1 MTSVVS
7 SLRFINYSIGD
18 VLFKRNYDVVP
29 ENIELEF
36 DFTAHV
42 LVSEDKTKAEF
53 KLECSLF
60 KEDFNEGK
68 DPFYLFCTII
78 GDFECNGEFN
88 VEDLQLNAMS
98 ILLPYLRSFITS
110 FTSQSGIAP
119 IIIPPINV
127 YNYFSMVPKP
137 LDENEDQSTLSGE
150 NISESEEKE

>member
-7 SLRFINYSIGD
+7 SLRFLNYSIGD
-18 VLFKRNYDVVP
+18 VLFRRNYDVVP

-36 DFTAHV
+36 EFSAHAQI
-42 LVSEDKTKAEF
+42 SEDKTKAKF

-60 KEDFNEGK
+60 NEDFNEGK
-68 DPFYLFCTII
+68 DPFYLFCSII
-78 GDFECNGEFN
+78 GDFECNGKLN

-127 YNYFSMVPKP
+127 YNYFSIDP
-137 LDENEDQSTLSGE
+137 DHIEDQE
-150 NISESEEKE
+150 NQSSHVINDITESE

>member
-1 MTSVVS
+1 MSTVVS
-7 SLRFINYSIGD
+7 SLKFKDYSIGN
-18 VLFKRNYDVVP
+18 VIYKRNYDVVP
-29 ENIELEF
+29 EDIELEF

-42 LVSEDKTKAEF
+42 LISDDKTNARF
-53 KLECSLF
+53 KLDCTLF
-60 KEDFNEGK
+60 QEDFDEGK
-68 DPFYLFCTII
+68 NPFYLFCSII

-127 YNYFSMVPKP
+127 YNYFSLKP
-137 LDENEDQSTLSGE
+137 DH
-150 NISESEEKE
+150 SEESGN